1 METMQSVQTAVFG
14 GGCFWCTEAVF
25 NTLKGV
31 VSVVPGY
38 SGGYVKDP
46 SYEQVSAGDTGHA
59 EVTKIEFDPNEISF
73 YDLLTVFFAT
83 HDPTT
88 LDRQGNDIGTQYRSV
103 IFYMDEDQ
111 KRQAEDHIKEVVPS
125 FTDPIVTS
133 LRPFEAFYPA
143 EDYHQK
149 YYEKHKDTPYCQ
161 AIIDPKLEKLQKQFA
176 ALLKSH
182 TKV

>member
-1 METMQSVQTAVFG
+1 M
-14 GGCFWCTEAVF
+14 
-25 NTLKGV
+25 
-31 VSVVPGY
+31 
-38 SGGYVKDP
+38 
-46 SYEQVSAGDTGHA
+46 
-59 EVTKIEFDPNEISF
+59 
-73 YDLLTVFFAT
+73 
-83 HDPTT
+83 
-88 LDRQGNDIGTQYRSV
+88 
-103 IFYMDEDQ
+103 
-111 KRQAEDHIKEVVPS
+111 
-125 FTDPIVTS
+125 TS